1 MQSYNFNEL
10 SPWHDLLEIRV
21 GIVFQNTTV
30 AAISIWLTIL
40 KISQKK
46 KKEKR
51 KEKKQKEKNSNY
63 VTTFAQFSCN
73 HA

>member
-21 GIVFQNTTV
+21 GKVVQFQNTTV

-40 KISQKK
+40 KISQK
-46 KKEKR
+46 R
-51 KEKKQKEKNSNY
+51 KETKRKNSNY
-63 VTTFAQFSCN
+63 VTFAQFSCN

>member
-40 KISQKK
+40 KKIFSKK
-46 KKEKR
+46 KKFKLR
-51 KEKKQKEKNSNY
+51 NN
-63 VTTFAQFSCN
+63 FCPIFM
-73 HA
+73 

>member
-21 GIVFQNTTV
+21 GKVVQFQNTTV
-30 AAISIWLTIL
+30 APISIWLTIL
-40 KISQKK
+40 K
-46 KKEKR
+46 R
-51 KEKKQKEKNSNY
+51 KNSNY

>member
-21 GIVFQNTTV
+21 GKVLQNTIV

-40 KISQKK
+40 KIG
-46 KKEKR
+46 KKE
-51 KEKKQKEKNSNY
+51 NSNY

>member
-1 MQSYNFNEL
+1 MKSFSNYPFFLVIKEVNEMQSYNFNEL

-40 KISQKK
+40 KISQKR
-46 KKEKR
+46 KEKKR
-51 KEKKQKEKNSNY
+51 KEKKRK
-63 VTTFAQFSCN
+63 
-73 HA
+73 

>member
-21 GIVFQNTTV
+21 GILQNTTV

-40 KISQKK
+40 KISQKR
-46 KKEKR
+46 KEKKR
-51 KEKKQKEKNSNY
+51 KEKKRK
-63 VTTFAQFSCN
+63 
-73 HA
+73 